1 MRLLSLKELEERTG
15 IKARTWRYYVHI
27 GKLAAVRGPNKKILV
42 SEEELKR
49 FIESLPKIGRKEV

>member
-27 GKLAAVRGPNKKILV
+27 GRIQALRGPNKKIMV
-42 SEEELKR
+42 TKEELER
-49 FIESLPKIGRKEV
+49 FIKSLPKIGRKDI